1 MIRLT
6 YALLGLFSFFTA
18 GEDEAAPGRCR
29 RATRPWM
36 RQRPS
41 TDLARGFIRAEVVT
55 YEDLMAAGTM
65 AEAQRGVLRSEGRRT
80 RCGTA
85 TLSRSCSTS
94 PAEDQ
99 LERSSSTIMPR
110 KSSDWSTR

>member
-1 MIRLT
+1 MDDLGIEVSRGRVIRLT
-6 YALLGLFSFFTA
+6 YAPLDCSPSSPPVRTS
-18 GEDEAAPGRCR
+18 AAPGRCR

-41 TDLARGFIRAEVVT
+41 IPTWRAVSFGAEVVT

-65 AEAQRGVLRSEGRRT
+65 AEARATRRAALGRKANT

-85 TLSRSCSTS
+85 TLLEVLFNVSR
-94 PAEDQ
+94 
-99 LERSSSTIMPR
+99 
-110 KSSDWSTR
+110 